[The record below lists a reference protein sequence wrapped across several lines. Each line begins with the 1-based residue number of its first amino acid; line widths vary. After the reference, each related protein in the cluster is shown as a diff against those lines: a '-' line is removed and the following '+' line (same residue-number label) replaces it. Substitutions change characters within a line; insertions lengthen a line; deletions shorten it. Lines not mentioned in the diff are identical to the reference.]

1 MIFSHSFFDIIS
13 SFPSAIPSVLLLVVI
28 IYWIMAVIGL
38 VDIDIFNGH
47 GPIGDVGHIGHG
59 HGHVDIHHDGEHSAE
74 SGLLASA
81 VLSLGLSGVPLS
93 IVISVLI
100 LFTWSLTYLCQR
112 YLLLALP
119 DVLRWGF
126 GVVALLGSFIVSLPV
141 GVLLLRP
148 LRGAFVVHNALSN
161 EHLVGKACRILTLE
175 VTGKFGQAQVRDN
188 GSGYNIRVWALEPNH
203 LTKGSD
209 AVIISYDRS
218 NQRFE
223 VTELNSAELQNNP
236 GITGDPL

>member
-1 MIFSHSFFDIIS
+1 MPFSPTFFDIIS
-13 SFPSAIPSVLLLVVI
+13 SFPSSIPSVLLLVVI

-47 GPIGDVGHIGHG
+47 GHFGDIGHAGHG
-59 HGHVDIHHDGEHSAE
+59 HGHVDVHHDPHHGSE

-100 LFTWSLTYLCQR
+100 LFTWSLCYLCQR
-112 YLLLALP
+112 YLLMELP
-119 DVLRWGF
+119 DMLRWGF
-126 GVVALLGSFIVSLPV
+126 GVGALVASFIVSLPV

-161 EHLVGKACRILTLE
+161 EHLVGKPCRILTLE
-175 VTGKFGQAQVRDN
+175 VTEKFGQAQVRDT
-188 GSGYNIRVWALEPNH
+188 GSGYNIRVWAAQPNT

-209 AVIISYDRS
+209 AVIVGYDRS

-223 VTELNSAELQNNP
+223 VAELNETAAGSDSALNNN
-236 GITGDPL
+236 I